1 MKWNLILKIKE
12 NEYML
17 EFALQHEIITL
28 IIVIVILLV
37 IYDLNVIWANTLK
50 ARYMSQANN
59 KRIKIIRK
67 YNM

>member
-1 MKWNLILKIKE
+1 
-12 NEYML
+12 ML